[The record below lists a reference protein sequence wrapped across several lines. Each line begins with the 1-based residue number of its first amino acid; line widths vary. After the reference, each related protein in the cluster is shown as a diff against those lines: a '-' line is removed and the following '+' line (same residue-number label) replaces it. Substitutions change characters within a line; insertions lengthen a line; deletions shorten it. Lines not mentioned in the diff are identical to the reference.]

1 MLATSGWVNGNEQ
14 RADMP
19 EEGRYLDCRL
29 WIREALQGLQG
40 YSMARV

>member
-19 EEGRYLDCRL
+19 EEGRSLDRRP
-29 WIREALQGLQG
+29 WICEALQS